1 VFDVLITVAGLGLLV
16 LAADVLVKGASSL
29 ASRLGLSALTIGL
42 TVVSIGTSMPELF
55 VSLTSGIQGK
65 ADLSITNVLGSNIF
79 NVLVVLGIA
88 AIICPLPV
96 KNSTV
101 VSEIPFSVSAA
112 LLLGFLANTALFTS
126 KPDLSISQLDGAI
139 MLAFFLLFM
148 VYVFSTSRPETQDSS
163 PEVPERSVSVSVVF
177 VLLGVGG
184 LYLGGDWVV
193 DGAVGLARRWEVN
206 EALIG
211 LTIVAIGTSLPELTA
226 SAVAA
231 YRKQPDIAVGN
242 VVGSNIFNILWIL
255 GLTSSITALP
265 FKAVS
270 NIDIIMV
277 VLSSMLIVLAVA
289 TSRAATISRGYGIAF
304 VALYLGYL
312 AYLIDR
318 G

>member
-277 VLSSMLIVLAVA
+277 VVSSMLIVLAVA

>member
-1 VFDVLITVAGLGLLV
+1 MFDVLITVAGLGLLV

-277 VLSSMLIVLAVA
+277 VVSSMLIVLAVA

>member
-1 VFDVLITVAGLGLLV
+1 MFDVLITVAGLGLLV

-163 PEVPERSVSVSVVF
+163 AAVPERSVSVSVVF

-277 VLSSMLIVLAVA
+277 VVSSMLIVLAVA